1 MNRLDDFSSMFIAF
15 IAAECCMCCET
26 GGATRQSALCDWI
39 IGVSST
45 QSGSIS
51 SPHGVRSATSVIL
64 SQRVS
69 SGRRAKHGSGETTC
83 VMHINSLCMRLVH
96 LSCDE
101 PQIGGRELAMA
112 IEATAMNVR

>member
-1 MNRLDDFSSMFIAF
+1 MISIPVSDVEEYQQSMLKSSNVKNL
-15 IAAECCMCCET
+15 E
-26 GGATRQSALCDWI
+26 GLCGMIGPLSI
-39 IGVSST
+39 ID
-45 QSGSIS
+45 SIGLHLFT
-51 SPHGVRSATSVIL
+51 PWVRSATSVIL